1 MRRSSMKIIGSLD
14 ARLTLCPSIKSRDR
28 SVSLCRLSSS
38 HFRLSRAFNRRVFV
52 EAGVPRHPGNFSPCS
67 ARLLPIYR
75 VRHARISPRSNREP
89 VIVPLISRLTPRNR
103 NSFRG
108 QALSIRFIVTETVT
122 AGHVPPVANRVRCT
136 LRRIPASVHLRYR
149 ILRNLVKSI
158 GTSLFISFVIRY
170 DLPRSNGIN
179 TARFF
184 SDCRVTTTTYTVDV

>member
-1 MRRSSMKIIGSLD
+1 MRQSSMKIIGSLD
-14 ARLTLCPSIKSRDR
+14 ARLTLRPSIKSRDR

-108 QALSIRFIVTETVT
+108 QALSIRFIVSETVT

-136 LRRIPASVHLRYR
+136 LRRIQPLYISDIESFE
-149 ILRNLVKSI
+149 IL
-158 GTSLFISFVIRY
+158 
-170 DLPRSNGIN
+170 
-179 TARFF
+179 
-184 SDCRVTTTTYTVDV
+184 